1 MTREEAIRAYTDQFG
16 GFPFMSTRG
25 LPDKVVVELVQKA
38 LEENREMSFD
48 FDDDSDF

>member
-1 MTREEAIRAYTDQFG
+1 MTRQEAVKAYTDRFG

-25 LPDKVVVELVQKA
+25 LSDDIVVELVQKA
-38 LEENREMSFD
+38 LEENREISFA